1 MEKIYKIIKNF
12 IQQSDK
18 KEKLFNVI
26 MDNIKNYVKE
36 IIGKKLF
43 FKRELYF
50 VKKKKM

>member
-18 KEKLFNVI
+18 KEKLFNLI

-36 IIGKKLF
+36 IIEKNYSLKESYIL
-43 FKRELYF
+43 
-50 VKKKKM
+50 